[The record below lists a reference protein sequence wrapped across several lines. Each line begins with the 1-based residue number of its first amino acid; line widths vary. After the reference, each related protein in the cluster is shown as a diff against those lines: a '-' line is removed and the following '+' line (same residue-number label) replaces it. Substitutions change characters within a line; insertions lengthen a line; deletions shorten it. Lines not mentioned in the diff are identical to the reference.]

1 MTTSVTGDLPAE
13 QDPAGP
19 EPATATSQ
27 SASPAA
33 GSERVRSR
41 PATSPI
47 APSAVGRIPVLAVS
61 PVVDGGRFTAKAVV
75 GEPVPAG
82 ATFYGVGHAGAAPTA
97 VLVGPDGTE
106 HSRLRMIPLAPG
118 IDRYGATFVP
128 DREGRWSFRVE
139 GWSDV
144 FGTWEHAAL
153 IKVPAG
159 LDVELMLEEGA
170 QVLERALRVPGLE
183 AQDTPVLEQAVAVL
197 RDTGRDAQERLA
209 AGTGPAVHDVLT
221 RHPLRD
227 LVTVSDSYPLLV
239 QRERML
245 FSAWYEFFPRSEG
258 AHVDPETGRW
268 VSGTFAQA
276 AERLPAIRDMGFD
289 IVYLPPI
296 HPIGTTARKGRN
308 NTLDPAPDDPG
319 VPWAIGSQDGGHDA
333 IHPDLGTLE
342 DFEEF
347 VATARSLGL
356 EVALDLALQCSP
368 DHPWVREHPEWFTTR
383 ADGSIA
389 YAENPPKKYQDIYP
403 LNFDNDPVGL
413 YHEVLRVV
421 RFWISHGV
429 TVFRVDNPH
438 TKPVEFWEWLI
449 PRVNDENPEVI
460 FLAEAFTRPAMM
472 HTLGKVGFQQ
482 SYTYFTWRTTAPE
495 LREYLTEL
503 SGPPAAY
510 MRPNFWPNTPD
521 ILHEFLQYGGPAAFK
536 LRAVLAS
543 TLSPSWG
550 VYSGYELCE
559 HVAVRAGSEEY
570 LDSEKYQYRPRDW
583 AAAAGRSIAPYLT
596 ELNRIRREH
605 PALQYL
611 RNIAFHRADDDML
624 LCYSRRLE
632 GAYTPDGRED
642 LIIVIVNLD
651 PHATRETTVHLDMP
665 ALGMNW
671 TDAFE
676 VTDLLGGATY
686 RWGEHDYVRLDPF
699 EHPAHVL
706 HVTRPDR
713 RS

>member
-75 GEPVPAG
+75 GEPVPVA
-82 ATFYGVGHAGAAPTA
+82 ATVFREGHDAVAATA

-170 QVLERALRVPGLE
+170 RVLERAVRVPGLE
-183 AQDTPVLEQAVAVL
+183 SPDVAVL
-197 RDTGRDAQERLA
+197 EDAVSALRDTVRPPLERLA
-209 AGTGPAVHDVLT
+209 AATGPAVHDVLT

-227 LVTVSDSYPLLV
+227 LLTVSDSYPLVV

-258 AHVDPETGRW
+258 AHVDPGTGRW
-268 VSGTFAQA
+268 VSGTFGQA

-308 NTLDPAPDDPG
+308 NTLTPDPDDPG
-319 VPWAIGSQDGGHDA
+319 VPWAIGSEQGGHDA
-333 IHPDLGTLE
+333 IHSDLGTVE

-347 VATARSLGL
+347 VSTARSLGL

-403 LNFDNDPVGL
+403 LNFDNDPQGL

-421 RFWISHGV
+421 NLWIDRGV

-438 TKPVEFWEWLI
+438 TKPVQFWEWLFAQVA
-449 PRVNDENPEVI
+449 REHPEVI

-482 SYTYFTWRTTAPE
+482 SYTYFTWRNTTAE
-495 LREYLTEL
+495 MREYLTEL
-503 SGPPAAY
+503 SGEAASY

-559 HVAVRAGSEEY
+559 HVALRAGSEEY

-583 AAAAGRSIAPYLT
+583 AGTAGRSIAPYLT
-596 ELNRIRREH
+596 ALNRIRNEH
-605 PALQYL
+605 PALHYL
-611 RNIAFHRADDDML
+611 RNVKFHRSDDENFL
-624 LCYSRRLE
+624 VYSRRLE
-632 GAYTPDGRED
+632 GAHTPDGVD
-642 LIIVIVNLD
+642 DTILVVVTMD

-665 ALGMNW
+665 ALGMDW
-671 TDAFE
+671 SDTFE
-676 VTDLLGGATY
+676 VHDLLSGAT
-686 RWGEHDYVRLDPF
+686 
-699 EHPAHVL
+699 
-706 HVTRPDR
+706 
-713 RS
+713 

>member
-1 MTTSVTGDLPAE
+1 MTTPVTGDLTAE
-13 QDPAGP
+13 QEAAGP

-33 GSERVRSR
+33 GTERVQSR

-47 APSAVGRIPVLAVS
+47 LPSTVGRIPVLALS
-61 PVVDGGRFTAKAVV
+61 PVVDAGRFPAKAVV
-75 GEPVPAG
+75 GEPVPIT
-82 ATFYGVGHAGAAPTA
+82 ATVFREGHDAVAATA
-97 VLVGPDGTE
+97 VLVGPDGVD
-106 HSRLRMIPLAPG
+106 HSRVRMTLLAPG
-118 IDRYGATFVP
+118 TDRYGATVVP
-128 DREGRWSFRVE
+128 DSEGRWSFRVE
-139 GWSDV
+139 GWSDLY
-144 FGTWEHAAL
+144 GTWEHAAL

-159 LDVELMLEEGA
+159 LDVELMFEEGA
-170 QVLERALRVPGLE
+170 QVFEQALRVPGLE
-183 AQDTPVLEQAVAVL
+183 PSDVAVL
-197 RDTGRDAQERLA
+197 EDVVATLRDTRRDPQQRLA
-209 AGTGPAVHDVLT
+209 IATGPAVHDVLA

-227 LVTVSDSYPLLV
+227 LLTVSDSYPLV
-239 QRERML
+239 VERERAL

-258 AHVDPETGRW
+258 AHVDAETGRW

-276 AERLPAIRDMGFD
+276 AERLPAVRDMGFD

-296 HPIGTTARKGRN
+296 HPVGSTARKGRN
-308 NTLDPAPDDPG
+308 NTLTPAPDDPG
-319 VPWAIGSQDGGHDA
+319 VPWAIGSEAGGHDA

-342 DFEEF
+342 DFEDF
-347 VATARSLGL
+347 VSTARSLGL

-403 LNFDNDPVGL
+403 LNFDNDPEGL
-413 YHEVLRVV
+413 YREVLRVV
-421 RFWISHGV
+421 NLWIDRGV

-438 TKPVEFWEWLI
+438 TKPVQFWEWLFAQVA
-449 PRVNDENPEVI
+449 REHPEVI

-472 HTLGKVGFQQ
+472 HTLGKVGFTQ
-482 SYTYFTWRTTAPE
+482 SYTYFTWRNTPAE
-495 LREYLTEL
+495 MREYLTEL
-503 SGPPAAY
+503 SGEAASY

-583 AAAAGRSIAPYLT
+583 DATADRSLAPYLT
-596 ELNRIRREH
+596 ALNRIRAQH
-605 PALQYL
+605 PALHYL
-611 RNIAFHRADDDML
+611 RNIKFHRADDENFL
-624 LCYSRRLE
+624 VYSRRLE
-632 GAYTPDGRED
+632 GTFTPEGSDD
-642 LIIVIVNLD
+642 VVIVVVTMD
-651 PHATRETTVHLDMP
+651 PHAARETVVHLDMP
-665 ALGMNW
+665 ALGMGW
-671 TDAFE
+671 ADEFE
-676 VTDLLGGATY
+676 VHDLLSGASY
-686 RWGEHDYVRLDPF
+686 RWGEHDYVRLDPY
-699 EHPAHVL
+699 HNPAHVL
-706 HVTRPDR
+706 HVRPIR
-713 RS
+713 